1 MRSFIARINAPEGR
15 RRRAMS
21 ASGYFRH
28 GRDRGEKD
36 AILALSASAYPCAG
50 KSTAGEVSKRLSE
63 AFALLRVRFRARYHE
78 NRL

>member
-36 AILALSASAYPCAG
+36 AAR
-50 KSTAGEVSKRLSE
+50 E
-63 AFALLRVRFRARYHE
+63 RVRTLPRVKACAIGEPSKKLCKAFSYFSV
-78 NRL
+78 